1 MGLLGMKLT
10 QTVNLSIFSMIEP
23 MENNLIINLKDK
35 EYEFHLY
42 SFEEQKELIANDIL
56 AGQSIVFISE
66 RYETEVKHR
75 HNVLYA
81 ACTNDL
87 VKVVSICDW
96 TALSDKNANC
106 LGVLL
111 IEGDMNEDQLISGL
125 LEHSLFSGL
134 EKIPVINSEELH
146 FLQGNEDFFE
156 KVTAENKI
164 QVVKDKIKEFF
175 NMKNVNFLFGSGTSS
190 PAIPVMKGLLKAIRE
205 SELTDEE
212 KEVFEQIAEVKKD
225 NIEEILGTLY
235 SQKAYLEGIGN
246 FSCDEMN
253 LCKGL
258 IEKIESVIYDKLTP
272 VLLPG
277 QIAETSEM
285 VLDHYKRLYSKVT
298 NRNKDL
304 SRINVFT
311 TNNDLFNETAL
322 DSLNIH
328 YINGFSGGLKKYF
341 NPAFFNYTFSKRMD
355 TSLEKFEPVNNMV
368 YLYKIHG
375 SVNWIE
381 DSSNANSYFNIR
393 ELTEIEK
400 NYNGKAMI
408 YPTPLK
414 QNKSLGS
421 PYVDLFREF
430 QHKLLEPNSVL
441 FVIGYSFNDEHINDI
456 IYRSLVTNSSL
467 ILCIVNQL
475 DETQPICNVKDNRI
489 FRLWGVSEDRMTH
502 YHYFDYFVNELVPD
516 FELETRLRQKGVQ
529 ELVKIINDSKKDKN
543 EGR

>member
-1 MGLLGMKLT
+1 MIVPMGKKLR
-10 QTVNLSIFSMIEP
+10 
-23 MENNLIINLKDK
+23 INSKDK
-35 EYEFHLY
+35 GYVFHLY
-42 SFEEQKELIANDIL
+42 SFEGQKDLIANDFL
-56 AGQSIVFISE
+56 EGQSVVFISE
-66 RYETEVKHR
+66 RYETKDGKYSH
-75 HNVLYA
+75 HILYA

-87 VKVVSICDW
+87 VKVTSICDW
-96 TALSDKNANC
+96 TALSVKKANC

-111 IEGDMNEDQLISGL
+111 IDGDMNEEQVIAEL
-125 LEHSLFSGL
+125 LESSLFSDL

-146 FLQGNEDFFE
+146 FLQGNENFFE
-156 KVTAENKI
+156 KVTAENRM

-175 NMKNVNFLFGSGTSS
+175 NMKNVNFLFGSGSSS

-205 SELTDEE
+205 SELTDKE
-212 KEVFEQIAEVKKD
+212 KEIFEQIAEVKKD

-235 SQKAYLEGIGN
+235 SQKAYLEGIGD
-246 FSCDEMN
+246 SGSEEKN
-253 LCKGL
+253 LCQEL
-258 IEKIESVIYDKLTP
+258 IKKIESVIYDKLTP
-272 VLLPG
+272 NLAPKH
-277 QIAETSEM
+277 IAEASKQ

-400 NYNGKAMI
+400 EYDGKTMI

-441 FVIGYSFNDEHINDI
+441 FVLGYSFNDEHINDI

-475 DETQPICNVKDNRI
+475 DEKQPICKVKDNRI
-489 FRLWGVSEDRMTH
+489 FRLWGASDDRKTH

-516 FELETRLRQKGVQ
+516 FELETRLQQHGVEQ
-529 ELVKIINDSKKDKN
+529 LVKIINDSKKEKN

>member
-1 MGLLGMKLT
+1 
-10 QTVNLSIFSMIEP
+10 
-23 MENNLIINLKDK
+23 MENILIINSKGK
-35 EYEFHLY
+35 EYTFTIY
-42 SFEEQKELIANDIL
+42 PFEEKNNICDHVSLE
-56 AGQSIVFISE
+56 GQSVVFISE
-66 RYETEVKHR
+66 CYETEGKNS

-87 VKVVSICDW
+87 AKVVSICDW
-96 TALSDKNANC
+96 TALTDKKANC
-106 LGVLL
+106 LGVLM
-111 IEGDMNEDQLISGL
+111 IDEDMNEEEVKADI
-125 LEHSLFSGL
+125 LESSQFSYI
-134 EKIPVINSEELH
+134 EKINVINCEDLH
-146 FLQGNEDFFE
+146 FLQGNENYFE
-156 KVTAENKI
+156 KVTAENKM

-190 PAIPVMKGLLKAIRE
+190 PAIPVMKGLLKAIRD
-205 SELTDEE
+205 SELTKEE

-235 SQKAYLEGIGN
+235 SQKAYLEGIGD
-246 FSCDEMN
+246 FGSDKMN
-253 LCKGL
+253 LCIGL
-258 IEKIESVIYDKLTP
+258 IEKIESVIYDQLTP
-272 VLLPG
+272 DLSTDH
-277 QIAETSEM
+277 ITETSEM
-285 VLDHYKRLYSKVT
+285 VLDNYKRLYSKVT

-341 NPAFFNYTFSKRMD
+341 NPAFFNYSFSKRMD

-393 ELTEIEK
+393 ELTEIESD
-400 NYNGKAMI
+400 YNGKAMI

-475 DETQPICNVKDNRI
+475 DEMQPICKVKDNRI
-489 FRLWGVSEDRMTH
+489 FRLWGVSEDRTTH

-516 FELETRLRQKGVQ
+516 FELETRLHQNGVQ
-529 ELVKIINDSKKDKN
+529 ELVEIINDSKKEKN

>member
-10 QTVNLSIFSMIEP
+10 QTVYLSIFSMIEP

-146 FLQGNEDFFE
+146 FLQGNEDYFE
-156 KVTAENKI
+156 KVTAENKM

-475 DETQPICNVKDNRI
+475 YETQPICNVKDNRI

>member
-1 MGLLGMKLT
+1 MLEKIGK
-10 QTVNLSIFSMIEP
+10 VKHIKP
-23 MENNLIINLKDK
+23 K
-35 EYEFHLY
+35 EREYKFVLY
-42 SFEEQKELIANDIL
+42 SFDSQADFSSNEVLN
-56 AGQSIVFISE
+56 GQSIVFLSE
-66 RYETEVKHR
+66 RYEVEEGKHR
-75 HNVLYA
+75 HNIYYA

-87 VKVVSICDW
+87 VKVGAVCNW
-96 TALSDKNANC
+96 TMLSEKNVNC

-111 IEGDMNEDQLISGL
+111 IESDMVEADLIADL
-125 LEHSLFSGL
+125 LDDDSFSAIDI
-134 EKIPVINSEELH
+134 IPTVNSEELH
-146 FLQGNEDFFE
+146 FLQGNEDFFK
-156 KVTAENKI
+156 KVTAGNKM

-190 PAIPVMKGLLKAIRE
+190 PAIPVMKGLIKAIRDSDLSGDKRE
-205 SELTDEE
+205 A
-212 KEVFEQIAEVKKD
+212 FEQIAKTKKD

-235 SQKAYLEGIGN
+235 SQKAYIEGIGDTD
-246 FSCDEMN
+246 SDEIK
-253 LCKGL
+253 LCLGL
-258 IEKIESVIYDKLTP
+258 INRIESIIYDNLTP
-272 VLLPG
+272 GLSPDS
-277 QIAETSEM
+277 IKDTSAN
-285 VLDHYKRLYSKVT
+285 VLDHYKQFYGKIT

-341 NPAFFNYTFSKRMD
+341 NPAFFNYTYSKRMD

-375 SVNWIE
+375 SVNWVE
-381 DSSNANSYFNIR
+381 DNSNANSYFNIR

-400 NYNGKAMI
+400 DFNGKAMI

-430 QHKLLEPNSVL
+430 QLKLLEPNSVL

-456 IYRSLVTNSSL
+456 VYRSLVTNSSL
-467 ILCIVNQL
+467 ILCVVNQL
-475 DETQPICNVKDNRI
+475 DESQPICSVKDNRI
-489 FRLWGVSEDRMTH
+489 FRLWGATEDRETH
-502 YHYFDYFVNELVPD
+502 YHFFDFFVNELVPD
-516 FELETRLRQKGVQ
+516 FELETRLQQRGIEQ
-529 ELVKIINDSKKDKN
+529 LVKMINDSKASKD
-543 EGR
+543 EDR

>member
-1 MGLLGMKLT
+1 MLENLGK
-10 QTVNLSIFSMIEP
+10 NRKFKP
-23 MENNLIINLKDK
+23 KDR
-35 EYEFHLY
+35 EYVFTLY
-42 SFEEQKELIANDIL
+42 SFESKSDFSSKAIL
-56 AGQSIVFISE
+56 EGQSIVFISE
-66 RYETEVKHR
+66 RFEKDGKHG
-75 HNVLYA
+75 HKILYA

-87 VKVVSICDW
+87 VRVGSICDW
-96 TALSDKNANC
+96 TSLTEKNANC
-106 LGVLL
+106 LGILL
-111 IEGDMNEDQLISGL
+111 LEDDMNESEVIADL
-125 LEHSLFSGL
+125 LKEDHFSDFDT
-134 EKIPVINSEELH
+134 IPVINSEELH
-146 FLQGNEDFFE
+146 FLQGNDDYFE
-156 KVTAENKI
+156 KVTTENKML
-164 QVVKDKIKEFF
+164 VVKDKIKEFF

-190 PAIPVMKGLLKAIRE
+190 PAIPIMKGLLKAIRE
-205 SELTDEE
+205 SDLTDDEQ
-212 KEVFEQIAEVKKD
+212 EVFEQIAEVKKD

-235 SQKAYLEGIGN
+235 SQKAFMEGIGD
-246 FSCDEMN
+246 SDSDDMN
-253 LCKGL
+253 LCLGL
-258 IEKIESVIYDKLTP
+258 INKIEGIIYENLTP
-272 VLLPG
+272 NLDPDS
-277 QIAETSEM
+277 ISEPCKM
-285 VLDHYKRLYSKVT
+285 VLSYYKLLYSKIT

-341 NPAFFNYTFSKRMD
+341 NPAFFNYTYSKRMD

-375 SVNWIE
+375 SVNWVE

-393 ELTEIEK
+393 ELTEIEEG
-400 NYNGKAMI
+400 YNGKAMI

-467 ILCIVNQL
+467 ILCIINQL
-475 DETQPICNVKDNRI
+475 DESQPICNVKDNRI
-489 FRLWGVSEDRMTH
+489 FRFWGTTEDRKTH
-502 YHYFDYFVNELVPD
+502 YHYFDFFVNELVPD
-516 FELETRLRQKGVQ
+516 FELETRLQQRGVEQ
-529 ELVKIINDSKKDKN
+529 LVKIINDSKKEKD
-543 EGR
+543 EDR

>member
-1 MGLLGMKLT
+1 MLEKIDRIMK
-10 QTVNLSIFSMIEP
+10 FKPKE
-23 MENNLIINLKDK
+23 K
-35 EYEFHLY
+35 EYVFTLY
-42 SFEEQKELIANDIL
+42 SFESKSDFSSNEIL
-56 AGQSIVFISE
+56 KGQSIVFISE
-66 RYETEVKHR
+66 RFEKEGKHE
-75 HNVLYA
+75 HNILYVA
-81 ACTNDL
+81 STNDL
-87 VKVVSICDW
+87 VRVGSVCEW
-96 TALSDKNANC
+96 TSLTEKNANC
-106 LGVLL
+106 LGILQ
-111 IEGDMNEDQLISGL
+111 IGDDMNESEVIEEL
-125 LEHSLFSGL
+125 LGNVYFFDFDT
-134 EKIPVINSEELH
+134 IPVINSVELH
-146 FLQGNEDFFE
+146 FLQGNENYFE
-156 KVTAENKI
+156 KVSVENKI

-190 PAIPVMKGLLKAIRE
+190 PAIPVMNGLLKAIRE
-205 SELTDEE
+205 SEMTDYE
-212 KEVFEQIAEVKKD
+212 KEIFEQISEVKND

-246 FSCDEMN
+246 SDSEEIK
-253 LCKGL
+253 LCLAL
-258 IEKIESVIYDKLTP
+258 IHKIGTIIYDKLTP
-272 VLLPG
+272 DLSPDTISESSKQVL
-277 QIAETSEM
+277 E
-285 VLDHYKRLYSKVT
+285 HYKNLYSRIT

-341 NPAFFNYTFSKRMD
+341 NPAFFNYTYSKRMD

-400 NYNGKAMI
+400 DYNGKAMI

-421 PYVDLFREF
+421 PYVDLFREL

-467 ILCIVNQL
+467 ILCIINQL
-475 DETQPICNVKDNRI
+475 DETQPICTVKDNRI
-489 FRLWGVSEDRMTH
+489 FRFWGANEDRSIH

-516 FELETRLRQKGVQ
+516 FEMETRLQQRGVDQ
-529 ELVKIINDSKKDKN
+529 LVKIINDSKKEKDEN
-543 EGR
+543 R

>member
-1 MGLLGMKLT
+1 MLT
-10 QTVNLSIFSMIEP
+10 PLESNWKIKPKNVEYIF
-23 MENNLIINLKDK
+23 K
-35 EYEFHLY
+35 LY
-42 SFEEQKELIANDIL
+42 SFEELKDFSNDIL
-56 AGQSIVFISE
+56 EGQSIVFISE
-66 RYETEVKHR
+66 GYETEDAKYEYR
-75 HNVLYA
+75 ILYA

-87 VKVVSICDW
+87 VKVGILCDW
-96 TALSDKNANC
+96 TKLSEKKANC

-111 IEGDMNEDQLISGL
+111 IDYDMNEEDMMAEL
-125 LEHSLFSGL
+125 LETDYFSGL
-134 EKIPVINSEELH
+134 ERIPVINSEELH
-146 FLQGNEDFFE
+146 FLQGNNNYFE
-156 KVTAENKI
+156 KVKADNKM

-190 PAIPVMKGLLKAIRE
+190 PAIPVMKGLLIAIRE
-205 SELTDEE
+205 SELTDKE
-212 KEVFEQIAEVKKD
+212 KEAFEQIAVVKKD

-235 SQKAYLEGIGN
+235 SQKAYFEGIGELN
-246 FSCDEMN
+246 NDKMS
-253 LCKGL
+253 LCQGL
-258 IEKIESVIYDKLTP
+258 IDKIESVIYKKLTP
-272 VLLPG
+272 DLEPDLINDASEKVL
-277 QIAETSEM
+277 E
-285 VLDHYKRLYSKVT
+285 HYKLLYSKVT

-304 SRINVFT
+304 SRINIFT

-375 SVNWIE
+375 SVNWVE

-393 ELTEIEK
+393 ELTEIEQK
-400 NYNGKAMI
+400 YDSKTMI

-441 FVIGYSFNDEHINDI
+441 FVLGYSFNDEHINDI

-467 ILCIVNQL
+467 ILCVVNQL
-475 DETQPICNVKDNRI
+475 DETQPICKVKDNRI
-489 FRLWGVSEDRMTH
+489 FRFWGVSEDRKTY
-502 YHYFDYFVNELVPD
+502 YHYFNYFVNELVPD
-516 FELETRLRQKGVQ
+516 FELETRLQQHGVEQ
-529 ELVKIINDSKKDKN
+529 LVKIINDSKKEND
-543 EGR
+543 ESR

>member
-1 MGLLGMKLT
+1 M
-10 QTVNLSIFSMIEP
+10 
-23 MENNLIINLKDK
+23 LIPLERVRKIKPNKK
-35 EYEFHLY
+35 EYVFKLF
-42 SFEEQKELIANDIL
+42 SFEEQKDFSSNEIL
-56 AGQSIVFISE
+56 EGQSIVFISE
-66 RYETEVKHR
+66 RYETEDKFR
-75 HNVLYA
+75 HHILFA
-81 ACTNDL
+81 ACTNNL
-87 VKVVSICDW
+87 VKVGNACDW
-96 TALSDKNANC
+96 TVLSDKKANC

-111 IEGDMNEDQLISGL
+111 IDGDMNEEEVIAEL
-125 LEHSLFSGL
+125 LESSLFSDF

-146 FLQGNEDFFE
+146 FLQGNENYFE
-156 KVTAENKI
+156 KVTAENNM

-175 NMKNVNFLFGSGTSS
+175 NMKNVNFLLGSGTSS

-212 KEVFEQIAEVKKD
+212 KEAFEQIAEVKKD

-235 SQKAYLEGIGN
+235 SQKAYLEGIGD
-246 FSCDEMN
+246 FGSEEKN
-253 LCKGL
+253 LCQGL
-258 IEKIESVIYDKLTP
+258 IDKIESVIYDKLTP
-272 VLLPG
+272 DFAPDVINEASK
-277 QIAETSEM
+277 Q
-285 VLDHYKRLYSKVT
+285 VLDHYKGLYSKVT

-322 DSLNIH
+322 DCLNIH

-341 NPAFFNYTFSKRMD
+341 NPAFFNYTYSKRMD

-375 SVNWIE
+375 SVNWVE

-393 ELTEIEK
+393 ELTEVEK
-400 NYNGKAMI
+400 DYNGKAMI

-441 FVIGYSFNDEHINDI
+441 FVLGYSFNDEHINDI

-475 DETQPICNVKDNRI
+475 DETQPICKVKDNRI
-489 FRLWGVSEDRMTH
+489 FRLWGASEDRKTH
-502 YHYFDYFVNELVPD
+502 YHYFDYFVNKLVPD
-516 FELETRLRQKGVQ
+516 FELETRLQQHGVEQ
-529 ELVKIINDSKKDKN
+529 LVKIFNDSKKEKN

>member
-1 MGLLGMKLT
+1 MLAPLGKVWKI
-10 QTVNLSIFSMIEP
+10 QP
-23 MENNLIINLKDK
+23 KDK
-35 EYEFHLY
+35 EYVFKLY
-42 SFEEQKELIANDIL
+42 SFEGQKDFSFDDKLLD
-56 AGQSIVFISE
+56 GQSVVFISE
-66 RYETEVKHR
+66 RYEKEDGKYI
-75 HNVLYA
+75 HNILYA

-87 VKVVSICDW
+87 FKVVSICDW
-96 TALSDKNANC
+96 TSLSEKKANC

-111 IEGDMNEDQLISGL
+111 VDGDMIEEELIAELQESN
-125 LEHSLFSGL
+125 LFI

-146 FLQGNEDFFE
+146 FLQGNENYFE
-156 KVTAENKI
+156 KVTADSKM

-190 PAIPVMKGLLKAIRE
+190 PAIPVMKRLLKAIRE
-205 SELTDEE
+205 SELTEE
-212 KEVFEQIAEVKKD
+212 NKEVFEKIAEVKKD

-235 SQKAYLEGIGN
+235 SQKAYLEGIGDFDSN
-246 FSCDEMN
+246 EMN

-272 VLLPG
+272 DLATD
-277 QIAETSEM
+277 QITEISKK
-285 VLDHYKRLYSKVT
+285 VLDNYKRLYSKVT

-322 DSLNIH
+322 DGLNIH

-355 TSLEKFEPVNNMV
+355 TSLEKFEPVNNIV

-375 SVNWIE
+375 SVNWVE

-475 DETQPICNVKDNRI
+475 DVTQPICKVKDNRI
-489 FRLWGVSEDRMTH
+489 FRLWGVSEDRNTH

-516 FELETRLRQKGVQ
+516 FELETRLQQHGVEQ
-529 ELVKIINDSKKDKN
+529 LVKIINDSKKEKN

>member
-1 MGLLGMKLT
+1 
-10 QTVNLSIFSMIEP
+10 MIESLGKVRRIKP
-23 MENNLIINLKDK
+23 RDK
-35 EYEFHLY
+35 EYEFDLY
-42 SFEEQKELIANDIL
+42 SFEQKSDFSTTDIL
-56 AGQSIVFISE
+56 EGQSIIFISE
-66 RYETEVKHR
+66 RYEKEGKYGH
-75 HNVLYA
+75 HILYA

-87 VKVVSICDW
+87 EKVGSVCDW
-96 TALSDKNANC
+96 TTLTEKNANC
-106 LGVLL
+106 MGILL
-111 IEGDMNEDQLISGL
+111 IKNDMNETEVIAEL
-125 LEHSLFSGL
+125 LEEDHFSDIDS
-134 EKIPVINSEELH
+134 IPVINSEEIH
-146 FLQGNEDFFE
+146 FLQGNDDYFE

-205 SELTDEE
+205 SKMTDDE
-212 KEVFEQIAEVKKD
+212 KEIFEQIAEVKKD
-225 NIEEILGTLY
+225 NIEDILGTFY
-235 SQKAYLEGIGN
+235 SQKAYLEGIGDN
-246 FSCDEMN
+246 DSEDIKLCLSLIHKIETIIYDN
-253 LCKGL
+253 LTPDLSPDTISESSKQVLEHYKGL
-258 IEKIESVIYDKLTP
+258 
-272 VLLPG
+272 
-277 QIAETSEM
+277 
-285 VLDHYKRLYSKVT
+285 YSRIT

-341 NPAFFNYTFSKRMD
+341 NPAFFNYTYSKRMD

-381 DSSNANSYFNIR
+381 DSSNSNSYFNIR
-393 ELTEIEK
+393 ELTDIEED
-400 NYNGKAMI
+400 YNGKAMI

-467 ILCIVNQL
+467 ILCIINKL
-475 DETQPICNVKDNRI
+475 EESQPICNIKDNRI
-489 FRLWGVSEDRMTH
+489 FRFWGTTEDRNTH

-516 FELETRLRQKGVQ
+516 FELETRLQQRGVEQ
-529 ELVKIINDSKKDKN
+529 LVKIINDSKKEKDEN
-543 EGR
+543 R

>member
-1 MGLLGMKLT
+1 MLAPLGKVWKI
-10 QTVNLSIFSMIEP
+10 QP
-23 MENNLIINLKDK
+23 KDK
-35 EYEFHLY
+35 EYVFKLY
-42 SFEEQKELIANDIL
+42 SFEGQKDFSFDDKLLD
-56 AGQSIVFISE
+56 GQSVVFISE
-66 RYETEVKHR
+66 RYEKEDGKYI
-75 HNVLYA
+75 HNILYA

-87 VKVVSICDW
+87 FKVVSICDW
-96 TALSDKNANC
+96 TFLSEKKANC

-111 IEGDMNEDQLISGL
+111 VDGDMIEEELIAELQESN
-125 LEHSLFSGL
+125 LFI

-146 FLQGNEDFFE
+146 FLQGNENYFE
-156 KVTAENKI
+156 KVTADSKM

-190 PAIPVMKGLLKAIRE
+190 PAIPVMKRLLKAIRE
-205 SELTDEE
+205 SELTDENI
-212 KEVFEQIAEVKKD
+212 EVFEKIAEVKKD

-235 SQKAYLEGIGN
+235 SQKAYLEGIGDFDSN
-246 FSCDEMN
+246 EMN

-272 VLLPG
+272 DLATD
-277 QIAETSEM
+277 QITEISKK
-285 VLDHYKRLYSKVT
+285 VLDNYKRLYSKVT

-322 DSLNIH
+322 DGLNIH

-355 TSLEKFEPVNNMV
+355 TSLEKFEPVNNIV

-375 SVNWIE
+375 SVNWVE

-475 DETQPICNVKDNRI
+475 DITQPICNVKDNRI
-489 FRLWGVSEDRMTH
+489 FRLWGVSEDRKTH

-516 FELETRLRQKGVQ
+516 FELETRLQQHGVEQ
-529 ELVKIINDSKKDKN
+529 LVKIINDSKKEKN

>member
-1 MGLLGMKLT
+1 
-10 QTVNLSIFSMIEP
+10 MIEP
-23 MENNLIINLKDK
+23 MENNLIINSKDK

-66 RYETEVKHR
+66 CYETEGAHR
-75 HNVLYA
+75 HNVLYT

-111 IEGDMNEDQLISGL
+111 IEGDMNEDEVITQLL
-125 LEHSLFSGL
+125 DHSLFSNFD
-134 EKIPVINSEELH
+134 KIPVINSEELH
-146 FLQGNEDFFE
+146 FLQGNEDYFE
-156 KVTAENKI
+156 KVTAENKM

-205 SELTDEE
+205 SKLTDEE
-212 KEVFEQIAEVKKD
+212 KKAFEQIAAVKKD

-235 SQKAYLEGIGN
+235 SQKAYLEGIGD
-246 FSCDEMN
+246 SGSDEMN
-253 LCKGL
+253 LCQGL
-258 IEKIESVIYDKLTP
+258 IDKIESVIYDKLTP
-272 VLLPG
+272 NLTPKH
-277 QIAETSEM
+277 IAVASKQ

-375 SVNWIE
+375 SVNWTE

-393 ELTEIEK
+393 ELAEIEK

-414 QNKSLGS
+414 QNKSLGR

-475 DETQPICNVKDNRI
+475 GEMQPICKVKDNRI
-489 FRLWGVSEDRMTH
+489 FRLWGASEDRKTH

-516 FELETRLRQKGVQ
+516 FELETRLQQNGVEQ
-529 ELVKIINDSKKDKN
+529 LVKIINDSKKEKN

>member
-1 MGLLGMKLT
+1 ML
-10 QTVNLSIFSMIEP
+10 VP
-23 MENNLIINLKDK
+23 IINTVMIIKSKDR
-35 EYEFHLY
+35 EYKFKLY
-42 SFEEQKELIANDIL
+42 SIEGLTDFSSNDIL
-56 AGQSIVFISE
+56 EGQSIVFISE
-66 RYETEVKHR
+66 RYEEEGKHK
-75 HNVLYA
+75 HNILYA

-87 VKVVSICDW
+87 VKVGACCDW
-96 TALSDKNANC
+96 SFLSEKNANC
-106 LGVLL
+106 LGILL
-111 IEGDMNEDQLISGL
+111 ISDDMKEKKVREDL
-125 LEHSLFSGL
+125 LDIDLFSSL
-134 EKIPVINSEELH
+134 DEIPVINSEELH
-146 FLQGNEDFFE
+146 FLQGNENYFGKD
-156 KVTAENKI
+156 TAKM

-190 PAIPVMKGLLKAIRE
+190 PAIRVMKGLMLAIRE
-205 SELTDEE
+205 SELTKDE
-212 KEVFEQIAEVKKD
+212 KEVFEQIAKVKKD

-235 SQKAYLEGIGN
+235 SEKAYLEGIGESKSN
-246 FSCDEMN
+246 EMN
-253 LCKGL
+253 LCKAL
-258 IEKIESVIYDKLTP
+258 IKDIESVIYKELTP
-272 VLLPG
+272 DL
-277 QIAETSEM
+277 TSDDIEDPCKK
-285 VLDHYKRLYSKVT
+285 VLDNYKRLYSKIT

-311 TNNDLFNETAL
+311 TNNDIFNETAL

-341 NPAFFNYTFSKRMD
+341 NPAFFNYTYSKRMD
-355 TSLEKFEPVNNMV
+355 TSLEKFEPVNNMI

-381 DSSNANSYFNIR
+381 ENSNANNYFNIR
-393 ELTEIEK
+393 ELSDIRGGYDG
-400 NYNGKAMI
+400 NAMI

-475 DETQPICNVKDNRI
+475 DESQPICNVKDNRI
-489 FRLWGVSEDRMTH
+489 FRFWGVSEDRKTR

-516 FELETRLRQKGVQ
+516 FELETRLQQNGVEQ
-529 ELVKIINDSKKDKN
+529 LVNIINDSRKKKN
-543 EGR
+543 EDR

>member
-1 MGLLGMKLT
+1 MFERIGKYKK
-10 QTVNLSIFSMIEP
+10 IKP
-23 MENNLIINLKDK
+23 K
-35 EYEFHLY
+35 EREYSFTLY
-42 SFEEQKELIANDIL
+42 SFESQSDFSSNDIL
-56 AGQSIVFISE
+56 KGQSVVFISE
-66 RYETEVKHR
+66 RYKTDDKYGH
-75 HNVLYA
+75 HILYA
-81 ACTNDL
+81 ACTNDII
-87 VKVVSICDW
+87 KVGSICDW
-96 TALSDKNANC
+96 TDLTEKKANC

-111 IEGDMNEDQLISGL
+111 IENDMNEEDVVVEL
-125 LEHSLFSGL
+125 LESDHFSGL
-134 EKIPVINSEELH
+134 TKIPVINSEELY
-146 FLQGNEDFFE
+146 FLQGNDDYFE
-156 KVTAENKI
+156 KVTAENKM

-190 PAIPVMKGLLKAIRE
+190 PAIPIMKCLLKAIRN
-205 SELTDEE
+205 SDLTSDE
-212 KEVFEQIAEVKKD
+212 KEVFEQISEVKKD

-235 SQKAYLEGIGN
+235 SQKAYLEGIGDTD
-246 FSCDEMN
+246 SDDIK
-253 LCKGL
+253 LCLDL
-258 IEKIESVIYDKLTP
+258 INKIEGIIYDNLTP
-272 VLLPG
+272 DLAPDT
-277 QIAETSEM
+277 ISEPCQM
-285 VLDHYKRLYSKVT
+285 VLGYYKLLYSKIT

-304 SRINVFT
+304 SRINIFT

-341 NPAFFNYTFSKRMD
+341 NPAFFNYTYSKRMD

-375 SVNWIE
+375 SVNWVE

-393 ELTEIEK
+393 ELTEIEED
-400 NYNGKAMI
+400 YNGKAMI

-467 ILCIVNQL
+467 ILCVINQL
-475 DETQPICNVKDNRI
+475 DDSQPICNVKDNRI
-489 FRLWGVSEDRMTH
+489 FRFWGVTEDRKTH
-502 YHYFDYFVNELVPD
+502 YHFFDFFVNDLVPD
-516 FELETRLRQKGVQ
+516 FEQEARLQQRGVEQ
-529 ELVKIINDSKKDKN
+529 LVKIINESKKEKN
-543 EGR
+543 EDR

>member
-1 MGLLGMKLT
+1 ML
-10 QTVNLSIFSMIEP
+10 EP
-23 MENNLIINLKDK
+23 IKNILKIK
-35 EYEFHLY
+35 PKEREYEFNLY
-42 SFEEQKELIANDIL
+42 SFEERKDLTSNDFL
-56 AGQSIVFISE
+56 EGQSIVFISE
-66 RYETEVKHR
+66 RYETEGIHGHHIHFV
-75 HNVLYA
+75 

-87 VKVVSICDW
+87 FKVVSICDW
-96 TALSDKNANC
+96 TALSEKKANC

-111 IEGDMNEDQLISGL
+111 IEGDMNEEEVKEEL
-125 LEHSLFSGL
+125 LENELFYSI
-134 EKIPVINSEELH
+134 EKISTINSEELH

-156 KVTAENKI
+156 KVTAEDKM

-190 PAIPVMKGLLKAIRE
+190 PAIPVMKGLLKSIRE
-205 SELTDEE
+205 SELTNEE
-212 KEVFEQIAEVKKD
+212 KEVFNQIAEVKKD
-225 NIEEILGTLY
+225 DIEEILGTLY
-235 SQKAYLEGIGN
+235 SQKSYLEGIGDCG
-246 FSCDEMN
+246 SEELN
-253 LCKGL
+253 LCQGL
-258 IEKIESVIYDKLTP
+258 IDKIESVIYDKLTP
-272 VLLPG
+272 DLAPDSM
-277 QIAETSEM
+277 SEACKQ
-285 VLDHYKRLYSKVT
+285 VLDHYKRLYGKVT

-375 SVNWIE
+375 SVNWVE
-381 DSSNANSYFNIR
+381 DCSNANSYFNIR

-400 NYNGKAMI
+400 NYDGRTMI

-430 QHKLLEPNSVL
+430 QHKLLEPSSVL
-441 FVIGYSFNDEHINDI
+441 FVLGYSFNDEHINDI

-475 DETQPICNVKDNRI
+475 DENKPICKVKDNRI
-489 FRLWGVSEDRMTH
+489 FRLWGVSEDRKIH
-502 YHYFDYFVNELVPD
+502 YHYFDYFVNELIPD
-516 FELETRLRQKGVQ
+516 FELETRLQQNGVEQ
-529 ELVKIINDSKKDKN
+529 LIKIINDFKKEKN

>member
-1 MGLLGMKLT
+1 
-10 QTVNLSIFSMIEP
+10 
-23 MENNLIINLKDK
+23 MENIQIINSKGK
-35 EYEFHLY
+35 KYIFTIY
-42 SFEEQKELIANDIL
+42 PFEEKNDICDNVSL
-56 AGQSIVFISE
+56 EGQSVVFISE
-66 RYETEVKHR
+66 CYETEGKNS

-81 ACTNDL
+81 VCTNDL
-87 VKVVSICDW
+87 SKVVSICDW
-96 TALSDKNANC
+96 TALSEKKANS

-111 IEGDMNEDQLISGL
+111 IDSNMIEAELIAEL
-125 LEHSLFSGL
+125 LESNLFSSI

-146 FLQGNEDFFE
+146 FLQGNENYFE
-156 KVTAENKI
+156 KVKAENKM

-205 SELTDEE
+205 SELTDKE

-235 SQKAYLEGIGN
+235 SQKAYLEGIGT
-246 FSCDEMN
+246 FGSEEMD

-272 VLLPG
+272 ALLPD
-277 QIAETSEM
+277 QIAETSEK
-285 VLDHYKRLYSKVT
+285 VLDHYKSLYSKVT

-341 NPAFFNYTFSKRMD
+341 NPAFFNYSFSKRMD

-393 ELTEIEK
+393 ELTEIESD
-400 NYNGKAMI
+400 YNGKAMI

-456 IYRSLVTNSSL
+456 IYRSLVTNGSL

-475 DETQPICNVKDNRI
+475 DVTQPICKVKDNRI
-489 FRLWGVSEDRMTH
+489 FRLWGVSEDRNTH

-516 FELETRLRQKGVQ
+516 FELETRQQQHGVEQ
-529 ELVKIINDSKKDKN
+529 LVKIINDSKKEKN

>member
-1 MGLLGMKLT
+1 MLVPLEK
-10 QTVNLSIFSMIEP
+10 IEK
-23 MENNLIINLKDK
+23 IQSKDK
-35 EYEFHLY
+35 EYAFKLY
-42 SFEEQKELIANDIL
+42 SFEGQKDFFFDDKFLD
-56 AGQSIVFISE
+56 GQSVVFISE
-66 RYETEVKHR
+66 RYETVGEHS
-75 HNVLYA
+75 HNLLYA

-87 VKVVSICDW
+87 FKVVSICDW
-96 TALSDKNANC
+96 TALSEKKANC
-106 LGVLL
+106 LGVLQIDCDMIEEEL
-111 IEGDMNEDQLISGL
+111 IAGL
-125 LEHSLFSGL
+125 MESTLFSSID
-134 EKIPVINSEELH
+134 KIPVINSEELH
-146 FLQGNEDFFE
+146 FLQGNENYFE
-156 KVTAENKI
+156 KVTAENKM

-190 PAIPVMKGLLKAIRE
+190 PAIPVMKGLLKSIRK
-205 SELTDEE
+205 SEWTDEE
-212 KEVFEQIAEVKKD
+212 KKVFEQIAKVKKD

-235 SQKAYLEGIGN
+235 SQKAYLEGIGD
-246 FSCDEMN
+246 FGSDEME

-272 VLLPG
+272 LLLPD

-328 YINGFSGGLKKYF
+328 YLNGFSGGLKKYF

-375 SVNWIE
+375 SVNWVE

-441 FVIGYSFNDEHINDI
+441 FVI
-456 IYRSLVTNSSL
+456 
-467 ILCIVNQL
+467 
-475 DETQPICNVKDNRI
+475 
-489 FRLWGVSEDRMTH
+489 
-502 YHYFDYFVNELVPD
+502 
-516 FELETRLRQKGVQ
+516 
-529 ELVKIINDSKKDKN
+529 
-543 EGR
+543 

>member
-1 MGLLGMKLT
+1 MLVSLERVRK
-10 QTVNLSIFSMIEP
+10 IKPKE
-23 MENNLIINLKDK
+23 K
-35 EYEFHLY
+35 EYVFKLY
-42 SFEEQKELIANDIL
+42 SFEEQKDFSSNDL
-56 AGQSIVFISE
+56 LEGQSIVFISE
-66 RYETEVKHR
+66 RYYKEGKYGH
-75 HNVLYA
+75 HILYA
-81 ACTNDL
+81 ASTNDL
-87 VKVVSICDW
+87 LKVRSICDW
-96 TALSDKNANC
+96 TTLSEKKANC
-106 LGVLL
+106 LGILL
-111 IEGDMNEDQLISGL
+111 IDGDMNEESVIAEL
-125 LEHSLFSGL
+125 LESNSFSDL
-134 EKIPVINSEELH
+134 EKIPVINSEVLH
-146 FLQGNEDFFE
+146 FLQGNENYFE
-156 KVTAENKI
+156 KVIAENKM

-190 PAIPVMKGLLKAIRE
+190 PAIPIMKGLLKAIRE
-205 SELTDEE
+205 SKLTDEE
-212 KEVFEQIAEVKKD
+212 KKVFEQIAEVKKN

-235 SQKAYLEGIGN
+235 SQKAYLEGIGD
-246 FSCDEMN
+246 SGSEKMN
-253 LCKGL
+253 LSQGL
-258 IEKIESVIYDKLTP
+258 IGKIESVIYDQLTP
-272 VLLPG
+272 DLAPDL
-277 QIAETSEM
+277 INETSGK
-285 VLDHYKRLYSKVT
+285 VLDYYKRLYSKVT

-304 SRINVFT
+304 SRINIFT

-355 TSLEKFEPVNNMV
+355 TSLEKFESVNNMV

-400 NYNGKAMI
+400 EYDGKTMI

-475 DETQPICNVKDNRI
+475 DGKQPICKVKDNRI
-489 FRLWGVSEDRMTH
+489 FRLWGVSEDRKTH

-516 FELETRLRQKGVQ
+516 FELETRLQQHGVEQ
-529 ELVKIINDSKKDKN
+529 LVKIINDSKKEKN

>member
-1 MGLLGMKLT
+1 MGKMTLLEK
-10 QTVNLSIFSMIEP
+10 VSKIKC
-23 MENNLIINLKDK
+23 KDK
-35 EYEFHLY
+35 EYTFKLY
-42 SFEEQKELIANDIL
+42 SFEEQTDLYSLGKLPK
-56 AGQSIVFISE
+56 QSIVFISK
-66 RYETEVKHR
+66 YTETNGKYC
-75 HNVLYA
+75 HNILYA
-81 ACTNDL
+81 ASTNDL
-87 VKVVSICDW
+87 RKFGALCDW
-96 TALSDKNANC
+96 ASFSEKNANC
-106 LGVLL
+106 FGVLPV
-111 IEGDMNEDQLISGL
+111 EENMNEEEIIAEL
-125 LEHSLFSGL
+125 LETDEFSRVD
-134 EKIPVINSEELH
+134 KIPVVNSEELY
-146 FLQGNEDFFE
+146 FFQGNEDYFE
-156 KVTAENKI
+156 KVTAENRM

-175 NMKNVNFLFGSGTSS
+175 NMKNVYFLFGSGTSS
-190 PAIPVMKGLLKAIRE
+190 PAIPVMKGLMTGIRN
-205 SELTDEE
+205 SLLTSKE
-212 KEVFEQIAEVKKD
+212 KLLFDQIAEVKKD

-235 SQKAYLEGIGN
+235 SQKAYLEGIGDFGSN
-246 FSCDEMN
+246 EME

-258 IEKIESVIYDKLTP
+258 IEKIESFIYDKLTP
-272 VLLPG
+272 LLLPD
-277 QIAETSEM
+277 QITETSEM

-375 SVNWIE
+375 SVNWVE

-441 FVIGYSFNDEHINDI
+441 FVVGYSFNDEHINDI
-456 IYRSLVTNSSL
+456 IYRSLVTNNSL
-467 ILCIVNQL
+467 ILCIINQL
-475 DETQPICNVKDNRI
+475 NDTQPICNVKDNRI
-489 FRLWGVSEDRMTH
+489 FRLWGMSEDRNTH

-516 FELETRLRQKGVQ
+516 FELETRLQQHGIGQ
-529 ELVKIINDSKKDKN
+529 LVKIINDSKKDKN

>member
-1 MGLLGMKLT
+1 
-10 QTVNLSIFSMIEP
+10 MIEKIGFVKKITLKEREYTFNLYAI
-23 MENNLIINLKDK
+23 ENQLDLNSNECLK
-35 EYEFHLY
+35 
-42 SFEEQKELIANDIL
+42 
-56 AGQSIVFISE
+56 GQSIVFISE
-66 RYETEVKHR
+66 RYEIEGKYR

-87 VKVVSICDW
+87 VAIGNICDW
-96 TALSDKNANC
+96 TALKEKKANC

-111 IEGDMNEDQLISGL
+111 IEDDMVEADVVNEL
-125 LEHSLFSGL
+125 LNDKHFSALGS
-134 EKIPVINSEELH
+134 IPTINSEEIH
-146 FLQGNEDFFE
+146 FLQGNEDYFK
-156 KVTAENKI
+156 KVTAENRL
-164 QVVKDKIKEFF
+164 QVVRDKIKEFF
-175 NMKNVNFLFGSGTSS
+175 NMKNVHFLLGSGTSS
-190 PAIPVMKGLLKAIRE
+190 PAIPVMQGLLKAIRGCD
-205 SELTDEE
+205 LTEDERSLFE
-212 KEVFEQIAEVKKD
+212 KIATVKKD

-235 SQKAYLEGIGN
+235 SQKAYLEGIGDN
-246 FSCDEMN
+246 SSQELN
-253 LCKGL
+253 LCLDL
-258 IEKIESVIYDKLTP
+258 IDFIEGVIYKKLTP
-272 VLLPG
+272 KLDADKING
-277 QIAETSEM
+277 TSLD
-285 VLDHYKRLYSKVT
+285 VLDNYKRLYSKIT

-304 SRINVFT
+304 SRINIFT

-393 ELTEIEK
+393 ELAEIEDE
-400 NYNGKAMI
+400 YDGAAMI

-441 FVIGYSFNDEHINDI
+441 FVIGYSFSDEHINDI
-456 IYRSLVTNSSL
+456 IYRSLATNSSL
-467 ILCIVNQL
+467 ILIIINNL
-475 DETQPICNVKDNRI
+475 DASQPICNVKDNRI
-489 FRLWGVSEDRMTH
+489 FRFWGQSEDRSTH
-502 YHYFDYFVNELVPD
+502 YHYFNFFVDELVPD
-516 FELETRLRQKGVQ
+516 FELETRLQQQGVEQ
-529 ELVKIINDSKKDKN
+529 LVKIINDAKNDKDEDRKDRKR
-543 EGR
+543 GIR

>member
-1 MGLLGMKLT
+1 MLVSLERVRK
-10 QTVNLSIFSMIEP
+10 IKPKE
-23 MENNLIINLKDK
+23 K
-35 EYEFHLY
+35 EYVFKLY
-42 SFEEQKELIANDIL
+42 SFEEQKDFSSNDL
-56 AGQSIVFISE
+56 LEGQSIVFISE
-66 RYETEVKHR
+66 RYYKEGKYGH
-75 HNVLYA
+75 HILYA
-81 ACTNDL
+81 ASTNDL
-87 VKVVSICDW
+87 LKVGSICDW
-96 TALSDKNANC
+96 TALSDKKANC

-111 IEGDMNEDQLISGL
+111 IDSNMNEEQAIAEL
-125 LEHSLFSGL
+125 LESNTFSNI

-146 FLQGNEDFFE
+146 FLQGNENYFE
-156 KVTAENKI
+156 KVTAENRM

-190 PAIPVMKGLLKAIRE
+190 PAIPIMKGLLKAIRK
-205 SELTDEE
+205 SELTDKE
-212 KEVFEQIAEVKKD
+212 KEVFEQIAEVKND

-235 SQKAYLEGIGN
+235 SQKAYLEGIGD
-246 FSCDEMN
+246 SGSDEMN
-253 LCKGL
+253 LCQGL
-258 IEKIESVIYDKLTP
+258 IGKIESVIYEKLTP
-272 VLLPG
+272 DLAPDLINKASK
-277 QIAETSEM
+277 Q

-304 SRINVFT
+304 SRISVFT

-400 NYNGKAMI
+400 DYNGKAMI

-421 PYVDLFREF
+421 PYIDLFREF

-441 FVIGYSFNDEHINDI
+441 FVLGYSFNDEHINDI

-467 ILCIVNQL
+467 ILCVVNQL
-475 DETQPICNVKDNRI
+475 DEKQPICNVKDNRI
-489 FRLWGVSEDRMTH
+489 FRLWGASEDRKTH

-516 FELETRLRQKGVQ
+516 FELETRLQQHGVEQ
-529 ELVKIINDSKKDKN
+529 LVKIINDSKKEKN

>member
-1 MGLLGMKLT
+1 MLVPLEK
-10 QTVNLSIFSMIEP
+10 IEK
-23 MENNLIINLKDK
+23 IQSKDK
-35 EYEFHLY
+35 EYAFKLY
-42 SFEEQKELIANDIL
+42 SFEGQKDFFFDDKFLD
-56 AGQSIVFISE
+56 GQSVVFISE
-66 RYETEVKHR
+66 RYETVGEHS
-75 HNVLYA
+75 HNLLYA

-87 VKVVSICDW
+87 FKVVSICDW
-96 TALSDKNANC
+96 TALSEKKANC
-106 LGVLL
+106 LGVLQIDCDMIEEEL
-111 IEGDMNEDQLISGL
+111 IAGL
-125 LEHSLFSGL
+125 MESTLFSSID
-134 EKIPVINSEELH
+134 KIPVINSEELH
-146 FLQGNEDFFE
+146 FLQGNENYFE
-156 KVTAENKI
+156 KVTAENKM

-190 PAIPVMKGLLKAIRE
+190 PAIPVMKGLLKSIRK
-205 SELTDEE
+205 SEWTDEE
-212 KEVFEQIAEVKKD
+212 KKVFEQIAKVKKD

-235 SQKAYLEGIGN
+235 SQKAYLEGIGD
-246 FSCDEMN
+246 FGSDEMD

-272 VLLPG
+272 LLLPD

-328 YINGFSGGLKKYF
+328 YLNGFSGGLKKYF

-375 SVNWIE
+375 SVNWVV

-441 FVIGYSFNDEHINDI
+441 FVVGYSFNDEHINDI
-456 IYRSLVTNSSL
+456 IYRSLVTNSSM

-475 DETQPICNVKDNRI
+475 DVTQPICNVNDNRI
-489 FRLWGVSEDRMTH
+489 FRLWGESEDRKTH

-516 FELETRLRQKGVQ
+516 FELETRQQQHGVEQ
-529 ELVKIINDSKKDKN
+529 LVKIINDSKKEKN

>member
-1 MGLLGMKLT
+1 MLVPLKKVRKI
-10 QTVNLSIFSMIEP
+10 QS
-23 MENNLIINLKDK
+23 KDK
-35 EYEFHLY
+35 EYVFKLY
-42 SFEEQKELIANDIL
+42 SFEGQNDFFIDDKL
-56 AGQSIVFISE
+56 LDDQSVVFISE
-66 RYETEVKHR
+66 RYEKEDGKFC
-75 HNVLYA
+75 HNILYA

-87 VKVVSICDW
+87 FKVVSICDW
-96 TALSDKNANC
+96 TALSEKKANC
-106 LGVLL
+106 LGVLK
-111 IEGDMNEDQLISGL
+111 IDGDMIEEELIAEL
-125 LEHSLFSGL
+125 LETNMFSSIK
-134 EKIPVINSEELH
+134 KIPVINSEELH
-146 FLQGNEDFFE
+146 FLQGNENFFE
-156 KVTAENKI
+156 KVTAENKM

-246 FSCDEMN
+246 FSSDEMN

-328 YINGFSGGLKKYF
+328 YINGFSGGLTKYF

-475 DETQPICNVKDNRI
+475 DETQPICKVKDNRI
-489 FRLWGVSEDRMTH
+489 FRLWGASEDRKTH
-502 YHYFDYFVNELVPD
+502 DHYFDYFVNKLVPD
-516 FELETRLRQKGVQ
+516 FELETRLQQHGVEQ
-529 ELVKIINDSKKDKN
+529 LVKIFNDSKKEKN

>member
-1 MGLLGMKLT
+1 MLAPLGKVWKI
-10 QTVNLSIFSMIEP
+10 QP
-23 MENNLIINLKDK
+23 KDK
-35 EYEFHLY
+35 EYVFKLY
-42 SFEEQKELIANDIL
+42 SFEGQKDFFSDDKLLD
-56 AGQSIVFISE
+56 GQSVVFISE
-66 RYETEVKHR
+66 RNEKEDGKYI
-75 HNVLYA
+75 HNILYA

-87 VKVVSICDW
+87 FKVVSICDW
-96 TALSDKNANC
+96 TFLSEKKANC

-111 IEGDMNEDQLISGL
+111 VDGDMIEEELIAELQESN
-125 LEHSLFSGL
+125 LFI

-146 FLQGNEDFFE
+146 FLQGNENYFE
-156 KVTAENKI
+156 KVTADSKM
-164 QVVKDKIKEFF
+164 QVVKDKIKELF

-190 PAIPVMKGLLKAIRE
+190 PAIPVMKRLLKAIRE
-205 SELTDEE
+205 SELTDENI
-212 KEVFEQIAEVKKD
+212 EVFEKIAEVKKD

-235 SQKAYLEGIGN
+235 SQKAYLEGIGDFDSN
-246 FSCDEMN
+246 EMN

-272 VLLPG
+272 DLATD
-277 QIAETSEM
+277 QITEISKK
-285 VLDHYKRLYSKVT
+285 VLDNYKRLYSKVT

-322 DSLNIH
+322 DGLNIH

-355 TSLEKFEPVNNMV
+355 TSLEKFEPVNNIV

-375 SVNWIE
+375 SVNWVE

-475 DETQPICNVKDNRI
+475 DITQPICNVKDNRI
-489 FRLWGVSEDRMTH
+489 FRLWGVSEDRKTH

-516 FELETRLRQKGVQ
+516 FELETRLQQHGVEQ
-529 ELVKIINDSKKDKN
+529 LVKIINDSKKEKN

>member
-1 MGLLGMKLT
+1 
-10 QTVNLSIFSMIEP
+10 
-23 MENNLIINLKDK
+23 MENIQIINSKGK
-35 EYEFHLY
+35 KYIFTIY
-42 SFEEQKELIANDIL
+42 PFEEKNDICDKVSL
-56 AGQSIVFISE
+56 EGQSVVFISE
-66 RYETEVKHR
+66 CYETKGGNS

-87 VKVVSICDW
+87 AKVVSICDW
-96 TALSDKNANC
+96 TALTDKKANC

-111 IEGDMNEDQLISGL
+111 IDCDMIEEELIAEL
-125 LEHSLFSGL
+125 LESNQFSNL

-146 FLQGNEDFFE
+146 FLQGNENYFE
-156 KVTAENKI
+156 KVTAEDKM
-164 QVVKDKIKEFF
+164 QVVKDKTKELF

-190 PAIPVMKGLLKAIRE
+190 PAIPVMKGLLKAIRK
-205 SELTDEE
+205 SELTDKE
-212 KEVFEQIAEVKKD
+212 KEVFEQIATVKND

-235 SQKAYLEGIGN
+235 SQKAYLEGIGDFDSN
-246 FSCDEMN
+246 EME

-272 VLLPG
+272 DLATD
-277 QIAETSEM
+277 QITETSKK
-285 VLDHYKRLYSKVT
+285 VLDNYKRLYSKVT

-311 TNNDLFNETAL
+311 TNNDLFNEAAL

-375 SVNWIE
+375 SVNWVE

-400 NYNGKAMI
+400 SYNGKAMI

-441 FVIGYSFNDEHINDI
+441 FVIGYSFHDEHINDI
-456 IYRSLVTNSSL
+456 IYRSLVTNSTL

-475 DETQPICNVKDNRI
+475 DKEQPICKVKDNRI
-489 FRLWGVSEDRMTH
+489 FRLWGVSEDRKTH
-502 YHYFDYFVNELVPD
+502 YHYLDYFVNELVPD
-516 FELETRLRQKGVQ
+516 YELETRLHQNGVQ
-529 ELVKIINDSKKDKN
+529 ELVKIINDSKKEPN

>member
-1 MGLLGMKLT
+1 MLERIGKCKK
-10 QTVNLSIFSMIEP
+10 FKP
-23 MENNLIINLKDK
+23 KDR
-35 EYEFHLY
+35 EYVFTLY
-42 SFEEQKELIANDIL
+42 SFESKTDFSTNDIL
-56 AGQSIVFISE
+56 EGQSIVFISE
-66 RYETEVKHR
+66 RFENDGKHG
-75 HNVLYA
+75 HNILYI

-87 VKVVSICDW
+87 VRVGSFCDW
-96 TALSDKNANC
+96 TSLSEKNANC
-106 LGVLL
+106 LGILL
-111 IEGDMNEDQLISGL
+111 IENDMNESEVIAEL
-125 LEHSLFSGL
+125 LEEDHFSNFDR
-134 EKIPVINSEELH
+134 IPEVNSEELH
-146 FLQGNEDFFE
+146 FLQGNDDYFE
-156 KVTAENKI
+156 KVTAENKM
-164 QVVKDKIKEFF
+164 QVVKDKVKEFF

-205 SELTDEE
+205 SDLTDDE

-235 SQKAYLEGIGN
+235 SQKAFMKGIGDTDSDDMKLCLGLINKIEGI
-246 FSCDEMN
+246 
-253 LCKGL
+253 
-258 IEKIESVIYDKLTP
+258 IYDNLTP
-272 VLLPG
+272 DLNPDSISEPCEKVLG
-277 QIAETSEM
+277 Y
-285 VLDHYKRLYSKVT
+285 YKLLYSKIT

-304 SRINVFT
+304 SRISVFT

-328 YINGFSGGLKKYF
+328 YINGFSGGLKRYF
-341 NPAFFNYTFSKRMD
+341 NPAFFNYTYSKRMD

-375 SVNWIE
+375 SVNWVE

-393 ELTEIEK
+393 ELTEIEED
-400 NYNGKAMI
+400 YNGKAMI

-467 ILCIVNQL
+467 ILCVINQL
-475 DETQPICNVKDNRI
+475 DESQPICNVKDNRI
-489 FRLWGVSEDRMTH
+489 FRFWGLSEDRKTH
-502 YHYFDYFVNELVPD
+502 YHFFDYFVNDLVPD
-516 FELETRLRQKGVQ
+516 FELETRLQQRGVEQ
-529 ELVKIINDSKKDKN
+529 LVKIINESKKGKD
-543 EGR
+543 EDR

>member
-1 MGLLGMKLT
+1 
-10 QTVNLSIFSMIEP
+10 MIIPSERVRKIKP
-23 MENNLIINLKDK
+23 KEK
-35 EYEFHLY
+35 EYVFKLY
-42 SFEEQKELIANDIL
+42 SFEEQKDFSSNDL
-56 AGQSIVFISE
+56 LEGQSIVFISE
-66 RYETEVKHR
+66 QCDKDGKCEH
-75 HNVLYA
+75 HILYA

-96 TALSDKNANC
+96 TALSDKKANC

-111 IEGDMNEDQLISGL
+111 IDSDMKEENVIAEL
-125 LEHSLFSGL
+125 LESSLFTGF

-146 FLQGNEDFFE
+146 FLQGNENYFE
-156 KVTAENKI
+156 KEYAVNRM

-205 SELTDEE
+205 SKLTDKE
-212 KEVFEQIAEVKKD
+212 KEVFEQIAEVKND

-235 SQKAYLEGIGN
+235 SQKAYLEGIGD
-246 FSCDEMN
+246 SGSAEKN
-253 LCKGL
+253 LCQGL
-258 IEKIESVIYDKLTP
+258 IDKIESVIYDNLTP
-272 VLLPG
+272 DLVPEH
-277 QIAETSEM
+277 IAEASKQ
-285 VLDHYKRLYSKVT
+285 VLDHYRRLYSKVT

-393 ELTEIEK
+393 ELTEVEK
-400 NYNGKAMI
+400 DYNGKAMI

-475 DETQPICNVKDNRI
+475 DEKQPICKVKDNRI
-489 FRLWGVSEDRMTH
+489 FRLWGASEDRKTH

-516 FELETRLRQKGVQ
+516 FELETRLQQHGVEQ
-529 ELVKIINDSKKDKN
+529 LVKIINDSKKGKN